1 MKLMLPFG
9 STSTLSM
16 SWVTL
21 HLGVVLI
28 CSYPARRS
36 GFVHSFRSILTR
48 GQHYGLEALQEG
60 MAPLGIITPLPW
72 AIPIFQ
78 ALPQPAGID
87 QWVEFSNKQIL
98 ARKKVGFLLKP
109 MLGH

>member
-1 MKLMLPFG
+1 
-9 STSTLSM
+9 
-16 SWVTL
+16 
-21 HLGVVLI
+21 
-28 CSYPARRS
+28 
-36 GFVHSFRSILTR
+36 
-48 GQHYGLEALQEG
+48 

-98 ARKKVGFLLKP
+98 ARKKGMFSPQTYVGALINLTVVYPRKTRHNE
-109 MLGH
+109 LVN

>member
-1 MKLMLPFG
+1 
-9 STSTLSM
+9 
-16 SWVTL
+16 
-21 HLGVVLI
+21 
-28 CSYPARRS
+28 
-36 GFVHSFRSILTR
+36 
-48 GQHYGLEALQEG
+48 

-98 ARKKVGFLLKP
+98 ARKKVNFLLLKP
-109 MLGH
+109 ILGH